1 MSVVSQSALRGR
13 ALMPHLDGAIGGGT
27 VDSVG
32 EHVHA
37 DGAHGAWLGLG
48 VGMGLGL
55 GLGLG

>member
-1 MSVVSQSALRGR
+1 
-13 ALMPHLDGAIGGGT
+13 MPHLDGAIGGGT

-32 EHVHA
+32 EHVDA